1 MDWQTLAWESIDG
14 PLLEAAA
21 PVAEFVEIL
30 RGAVE
35 ESASALAQASITIA
49 DVSVARVA
57 AFASVATEVEPVAT
71 FELMAAARRQ
81 VLAGFD
87 PAMGSSLAG
96 AGMVPMLLA
105 RAIVEG
111 VDGAFTD
118 LLGEGLNVGPADAAT
133 ISGSEPALVVLFR
146 LRGPDGTGVDL
157 LGIVEEAVPAELA
170 AHVVALQALGSIS
183 MPASRPASPVSAGGA
198 GATSPDNLQAA
209 ADAAF
214 AALQA
219 EAMAAAPAAS
229 RAPAPVAAAPAFASA
244 LAPAPAQAL
253 AVSSVTGYAPAG
265 PAIRQASFDE
275 LTPRT
280 PERSTTS
287 LDLLLGVNLQVT
299 VEIGRTKLQIRE
311 ILGLA
316 PGSIV
321 ELDKLAG
328 EPVDVLV
335 NGRQIATGEVVV
347 VDENF
352 GVRITEIVSRQ
363 RRIAAGA
370 APAA

>member
-1 MDWQTLAWESIDG
+1 MDWQTLAWEHLDG
-14 PLLEAAA
+14 DALAEAASL
-21 PVAEFVEIL
+21 VEFSEIL

-35 ESASALAQASITIA
+35 ESTSALAQAPISIA
-49 DVSVARVA
+49 GASVARVPSFALLA
-57 AFASVATEVEPVAT
+57 ADVEPIAT

-81 VLAGFD
+81 LFVGMDRAAGT
-87 PAMGSSLAG
+87 SLAG
-96 AGMVPMLLA
+96 AGVVSAVLG
-105 RAIVEG
+105 RAIIEG
-111 VDGAFTD
+111 LDGAFAD
-118 LLGEGLNVGPADAAT
+118 LIGEGISLGPADAA
-133 ISGSEPALVVLFR
+133 GVPDDAPVLVLRFQ

-157 LGIVEEAVPAELA
+157 LGVVEDAVPAELA
-170 AHVVALQALGSIS
+170 AHVVALRALGTVDAG
-183 MPASRPASPVSAGGA
+183 PRDAAPRAVRPAPSPA
-198 GATSPDNLQAA
+198 DMQAA
-209 ADAAF
+209 ADATL

-219 EAMAAAPAAS
+219 AAALPANGAPEGGFADLAGSVATAAHAAPSAAAPAV
-229 RAPAPVAAAPAFASA
+229 PAMSAAAPSIR
-244 LAPAPAQAL
+244 PAA
-253 AVSSVTGYAPAG
+253 
-265 PAIRQASFDE
+265 FDE
-275 LTPRT
+275 LTPRA
-280 PERSTTS
+280 PERPTTS

-299 VEIGRTKLQIRE
+299 VEIGRTRLQIRE

-370 APAA
+370 ASAA